1 MSALPLAEKVL
12 RKKNTSEQPV
22 PLRRFARLAVHE
34 CTVPCS
40 VPLCR
45 WSPGLRGVFRGGK
58 MRKFAPS
65 RGPQVSLRWGYV
77 SGHRCLHLPR
87 RNSCEARQED
97 EIGVCSRQILRR
109 TKEAK
114 LPRSRPG
121 SSCPGLHRK
130 ESDNGKERIEKRH
143 SIQSRIDLP
152 VLENLG
158 EGGAEPDEPKP
169 GLTGAAER

>member
-1 MSALPLAEKVL
+1 M
-12 RKKNTSEQPV
+12 
-22 PLRRFARLAVHE
+22 VHE
-34 CTVPCS
+34 RSAARRKSVAKKKYQRAASATPEVCTAGRTRMHSAMQRSPLPMAPWLARSFSCGENAKIRS
-40 VPLCR
+40 V
-45 WSPGLRGVFRGGK
+45 
-58 MRKFAPS
+58 A
-65 RGPQVSLRWGYV
+65 RWGYV
-77 SGHRCLHLPR
+77 SGHRCLHLTR

-121 SSCPGLHRK
+121 SSYPGLHRK
-130 ESDNGKERIEKRH
+130 ERNNGKEGIEKRH

-158 EGGAEPDEPKP
+158 KGGEGEPNRKSPSQ
-169 GLTGAAER
+169 G